1 MKQTNLLHFDL
12 IGHILSGDPPPL
24 FRLSFFLIVRRKI
37 LHLGHIDAAWR
48 INTADRQISN
58 HVGPR

>member
-12 IGHILSGDPPPL
+12 IGRILSGDPPLL
-24 FRLSFFLIVRRKI
+24 FRLSLFFIVRHKI
-37 LHLGHIDAAWR
+37 LRLGHIDAAWR

-58 HVGPR
+58 QVGPR